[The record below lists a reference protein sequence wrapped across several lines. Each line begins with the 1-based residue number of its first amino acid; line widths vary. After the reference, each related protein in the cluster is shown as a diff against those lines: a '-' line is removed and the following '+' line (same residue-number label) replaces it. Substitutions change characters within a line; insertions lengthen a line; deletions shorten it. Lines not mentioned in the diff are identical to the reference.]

1 MDDGPLIP
9 AGFFLEEDEVAA
21 AVLRI
26 DGKCYVVYISIWM

>member
-9 AGFFLEEDEVAA
+9 AEFPLEEDEVAA

-26 DGKCYVVYISIWM
+26 DGKCYVVFISI